1 MHFLWRLFLP
11 FFPKCGRLRIFLPV
25 RFYVKLIFVL
35 MKIGR
40 NWFSVKMEIG
50 IGIKYV
56 QTYMEIFHCGRVLY
70 NAITILTAK
79 STFFVKLLFLLKCW
93 FHEIFWVC
101 SRFIALISRKIQW
114 NISIC
119 IERLSQN
126 SSFLLLIR

>member
-101 SRFIALISRKIQW
+101 SRFCYFPQSHYGNYGILLPRVFRK
-114 NISIC
+114 
-119 IERLSQN
+119 N
-126 SSFLLLIR
+126 SVKLTFY